1 MKKRSLALLVLALV
15 CVSSLTP
22 LLAACNTAGGGITGG
37 GADTLVN
44 YNWEDYIDIG
54 LLDEFAA
61 YYRGVTGRSLS
72 ITYSTFDTNETHA
85 HAGHARRDRGGRRLP
100 QRIRH
105 RTPHARGTACKS
117 DRARHGVFKEI
128 SRRLLQPRQRQ

>member
-37 GADTLVN
+37 GADTLVI

-72 ITYSTFDTNETHA
+72 ITYSTFDTNETMLTQVMRGETA
-85 HAGHARRDRGGRRLP
+85 VDVVCPSEYAIERLMRAG
-100 QRIRH
+100 
-105 RTPHARGTACKS
+105 
-117 DRARHGVFKEI
+117 
-128 SRRLLQPRQRQ
+128 LLANQTELVTEFSKKYPDAFSQPRQRQ